1 MSKPREFAHLIKN
14 KFGSAD
20 NINSLGKSSFY
31 TGEQRRL
38 FCTLESQFANR
49 VLSQGIEESGG
60 SEEDQNSQQSQRI
73 HHGSATLPA
82 NASSHQH
89 SSGSAGGRFPH
100 GSEEGASECSSAT
113 SESLPPHPQH
123 NQHNQNNQNTNLSNS
138 GDAGTTPQQ
147 APAVSSPRRRGQLY
161 SEVLVYKS
169 HDFNYKLLHF
179 CFQSAGSIDVSRIV
193 EEVQT
198 LREELTSL
206 KTDFDALKVI

>member
-1 MSKPREFAHLIKN
+1 MPLSTHKSHLNVLALCQFTRRSVQCIEFCQFRRTVMSKPREFAHLIKN

-31 TGEQRRL
+31 TGELSAWFLTRE
-38 FCTLESQFANR
+38 TLTNR
-49 VLSQGIEESGG
+49 SLHQGIEESGG

-89 SSGSAGGRFPH
+89 SSGSGGRFPH

-113 SESLPPHPQH
+113 SESLPPPPQH
-123 NQHNQNNQNTNLSNS
+123 PPQNQNTNLSNA

-147 APAVSSPRRRGQLY
+147 QTMTSPRRRVNNY
-161 SEVLVYKS
+161 TEVSDICKY
-169 HDFNYKLLHF
+169 
-179 CFQSAGSIDVSRIV
+179 AM
-193 EEVQT
+193 
-198 LREELTSL
+198 
-206 KTDFDALKVI
+206 

>member
-1 MSKPREFAHLIKN
+1 VNILCSRILLIV
-14 KFGSAD
+14 F
-20 NINSLGKSSFY
+20 
-31 TGEQRRL
+31 
-38 FCTLESQFANR
+38 
-49 VLSQGIEESGG
+49 QGIEESGG

-123 NQHNQNNQNTNLSNS
+123 NQNNQNTNLSNS
-138 GDAGTTPQQ
+138 GDAGPTPQQ
-147 APAVSSPRRRGQLY
+147 QQQQQQQPPVSSPRRRGQLY
-161 SEVLVYKS
+161 SEVINRTNHVAI
-169 HDFNYKLLHF
+169 FNYLL
-179 CFQSAGSIDVSRIV
+179 FQSAGSIDVTRIV

-198 LREELTSL
+198 LREELTAL
-206 KTDFDALKVI
+206 KTDFDALKVISCSMHKFRL